1 MAPLGHAA
9 SEDLVIGPFGRVPAE
24 GLSVVARSAAVL
36 TVLLLTVQTLFGQ
49 PLHNGVAPAGIVSLQ
64 FAASP
69 DVATA
74 ILGSWADVP
83 RARLL
88 WAHGLDLLLPVVYAL
103 AIGASASILAA
114 SSQRAAPSATI
125 AAGSGLVAAV
135 ADQVENVAMWV
146 TILRGPGWDSVL
158 PTLAAATIKF
168 SGLAL
173 AIGALTFAAVIRAR
187 STPDAQ
193 RSPT

>member
-1 MAPLGHAA
+1 
-9 SEDLVIGPFGRVPAE
+9 
-24 GLSVVARSAAVL
+24 
-36 TVLLLTVQTLFGQ
+36 VLLLTVLTLLGQ
-49 PLHNGVAPAGIVSLQ
+49 PLRNGVAPAGIVSLQ